1 MKRTLRELRGQV
13 RTIVLLLALAVSGLA
28 VGAYLVAHQRI
39 VWPSWLPFVGKHEFV
54 LNARVSSVAGVL
66 PGQGQAVTISGVSVG
81 QISAVSVQRGAPLLR
96 MEIDPEY
103 ASRIHPDATVLL
115 RPKTGLNDMV
125 AELDPG
131 TAQSG
136 PSLRNGATLSS
147 AQTLP
152 AVSLDEVL
160 AQLDSDTRDEL
171 ELLISGAGQ
180 ALGNGGGGHLADVFR
195 RLDPLSRDVEKASHL
210 VAQRSVAL
218 RRLMGNLSKVATE
231 LGGNESALTAF
242 VKGNEGVFR
251 ALAHQDQNLQRTI
264 ALLPPALSATN
275 TALSAAGTLGHT
287 LQSTLGKLEPSAR
300 ALGPTLTDLRPFFDQ
315 TTPVLRDQLRPF
327 SVKAQPTAKLLAPAT
342 HELAKATPSLQT
354 LATELNNIVNELAYK
369 PPHGQSYLF
378 YLPWANHDTNSVL
391 ASQDSIGPVRRSLI
405 LFSCGSLQLL
415 QDLAKP
421 THNPTLATLIQLL
434 TTPDL
439 NAHCTSRGTP
449 K

>member
-1 MKRTLRELRGQV
+1 VKRTLRELRGQV
-13 RTIVLLLALAVSGLA
+13 RTIVLLLALAASGLA

-81 QISAVSVQRGAPLLR
+81 QISGVSVQRGTPLLR
-96 MEIDPEY
+96 MEIDPQY

-131 TAQSG
+131 TAAGG
-136 PSLRNGATLSS
+136 PSLHSGATLSS

-171 ELLISGAGQ
+171 ELLVSGAGQ

-195 RLDPLSRDVEKASHL
+195 RLDPLSRDVETASHL

-218 RRLMGNLSKVATE
+218 RRLMGNLSKLATE
-231 LGGNESALTAF
+231 LGGNETELTAF

-275 TALSAAGTLGHT
+275 TALGAAGTLGQT
-287 LQSTLGKLEPSAR
+287 LQSTLGRLEPSAR
-300 ALGPTLTDLRPFFDQ
+300 ALGPTLSDLRPFFDQ

-327 SVKAQPTAKLLAPAT
+327 SVKAQPTAKLLVPAT
-342 HELAKATPSLQT
+342 HDLAKATPGLQT

-378 YLPWANHDTNSVL
+378 YVPWASHDTNSVL

-415 QDLAKP
+415 DDLAKP

-434 TTPDL
+434 TTPDTS
-439 NAHCTSRGTP
+439 AHCTAQGTP